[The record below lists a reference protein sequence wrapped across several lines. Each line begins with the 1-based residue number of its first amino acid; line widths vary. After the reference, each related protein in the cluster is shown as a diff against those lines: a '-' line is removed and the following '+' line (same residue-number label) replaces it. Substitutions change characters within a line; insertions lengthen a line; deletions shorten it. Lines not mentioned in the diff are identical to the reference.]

1 VCVCV
6 CVCVCVRVCC
16 AEPEPAR
23 GSTQATKN
31 DDDARRK
38 VLATAGSSSAAAAG
52 RRPTYTAEV
61 VRKVKPEGHSSG
73 SSGSQLPF
81 RRPVDA
87 MAVDDHDADGGSP
100 TATGPGG
107 RRIYQAAVVVDTSK
121 LTVPKAEAVTVDED
135 EDRDRRARLK
145 LKAAQRAEVYSC
157 SYTPHDQPHKTHDP
171 ALLCHKYVSCSSS
184 YVTSCPSF
192 TWPYCFILTTTPVC
206 GPNDRR
212 KRVPQRPRRRPA
224 PRKTKTVPCLTSTS
238 M

>member
-1 VCVCV
+1 MCVC
-6 CVCVCVRVCC
+6 R

-38 VLATAGSSSAAAAG
+38 ALATAGSSATAAG

-61 VRKVKPEGHSSG
+61 VRKVKHEGHSSG

-135 EDRDRRARLK
+135 EDRDRRSRLK
-145 LKAAQRAEVYSC
+145 LKAAQRAEVHS
-157 SYTPHDQPHKTHDP
+157 
-171 ALLCHKYVSCSSS
+171 
-184 YVTSCPSF
+184 
-192 TWPYCFILTTTPVC
+192 
-206 GPNDRR
+206 
-212 KRVPQRPRRRPA
+212 
-224 PRKTKTVPCLTSTS
+224 
-238 M
+238 